1 MNRTHQEV
9 IMCSFIRLGS
19 TIAAVALI
27 AAPLAAQTPGT
38 RSPLPL
44 AEVSP
49 YVGYFMASNIAE
61 GPLGTSL
68 SSGSGALYGAQ
79 IRIPLVPAV
88 AVIGNFGYSTGKL
101 EFGVPLL
108 GGVSFGDAKTYLYDG
123 GLQLSAPALA
133 RGTRALIPFAQL
145 GAGAVRRE
153 ITAGGLANTST
164 NFAWN
169 AGFGA
174 DMQVV
179 PGIGVR
185 VLMKDYIG
193 KFDIREATGLDVDS
207 RTMNDWAL
215 SVGVNISF

>member
-1 MNRTHQEV
+1 
-9 IMCSFIRLGS
+9 MCSFIRLGS
-19 TIAAVALI
+19 SVALI
-27 AAPLAAQTPGT
+27 ALAITPLAAQTAT
-38 RSPLPL
+38 SASLPL
-44 AEVSP
+44 VEVSP

-79 IRIPLVPAV
+79 VRIPLVPAV
-88 AVIGNFGYSTGKL
+88 AVIGNFGYTTGKL
-101 EFGVPLL
+101 TFGVPIL

-133 RGTRALIPFAQL
+133 RGKAALIPFAQV
-145 GAGAVRRE
+145 GVGAVRRE
-153 ITAGGLANTST
+153 IAAGGISNEST
-164 NFAWN
+164 NLAWN

-174 DMQVV
+174 DMAIV

-193 KFDIREATGLDVDS
+193 KFDIKEATGMDVKS
-207 RTMNDWAL
+207 RTMNDWGL
-215 SVGVNISF
+215 SVGVNLSF

>member
-1 MNRTHQEV
+1 MY
-9 IMCSFIRLGS
+9 SFIRLGS
-19 TIAAVALI
+19 TVAALAFT
-27 AAPLAAQTPGT
+27 AAPLAAQTGAKA
-38 RSPLPL
+38 SLPL
-44 AEVSP
+44 AEISP

-68 SSGSGALYGAQ
+68 TSGSGALYGAQ
-79 IRIPLVPAV
+79 LRIPLVSSV
-88 AVIGNFGYSTGKL
+88 AVVGNFGYSTGKL
-101 EFGVPLL
+101 TFGVPIL

-133 RGTRALIPFAQL
+133 RGTKALIPFAQV
-145 GAGAVRRE
+145 GVGGVRRE
-153 ITAGGLANTST
+153 ITAGGISSTST
-164 NFAWN
+164 NLAWN

-174 DMQVV
+174 DMQLV

-193 KFDIREATGLDVDS
+193 KFDIKEATGFDVKS

-215 SVGVNISF
+215 SVGVNLSF

>member
-1 MNRTHQEV
+1 
-9 IMCSFIRLGS
+9 MCSFIRLGS
-19 TIAAVALI
+19 TVAAVALT
-27 AAPLAAQTPGT
+27 AVPLAAQTPT
-38 RSPLPL
+38 RPSLPL

-49 YVGYFMASNIAE
+49 YIGYFMASNIAE
-61 GPLGTSL
+61 GPMGTSL

-79 IRIPLVPAV
+79 VRIPLVPAV

-101 EFGVPLL
+101 TFGVPIL

-133 RGTRALIPFAQL
+133 RGTKALVPFAQL
-145 GAGAVRRE
+145 GVGAVRRE
-153 ITAGGLANTST
+153 ISAGGLSNTST
-164 NFAWN
+164 NLAWN

-174 DMQVV
+174 DMQIV

-193 KFDIREATGLDVDS
+193 KFDIREATGLDVES

-215 SVGVNISF
+215 SFGVNLSF

>member
-9 IMCSFIRLGS
+9 VMCSFIRLGS
-19 TIAAVALI
+19 SIAAIGLI
-27 AAPLAAQTPGT
+27 AGPLAAQGTTPQ
-38 RSPLPL
+38 LPL
-44 AEVSP
+44 VEVSP

-79 IRIPLVPAV
+79 LRIPLVPAV

-101 EFGVPLL
+101 EFGVPIL

-123 GLQLSAPALA
+123 GIQLSAPALA
-133 RGTRALIPFAQL
+133 RGSTALVPFAQV
-145 GAGAVRRE
+145 GVGAVRRE
-153 ITAGGLANTST
+153 IEAGGLANTST
-164 NFAWN
+164 NLAWN

-174 DMQVV
+174 DMNIV

-185 VLMKDYIG
+185 ILMKDYIG
-193 KFDIREATGLDVDS
+193 KFDIREATGINVDS

-215 SVGVNISF
+215 SLGVNLSF

>member
-1 MNRTHQEV
+1 
-9 IMCSFIRLGS
+9 MCSFIRLGS
-19 TIAAVALI
+19 TVAALAVVAS
-27 AAPLAAQTPGT
+27 PLAAQTAAKPT
-38 RSPLPL
+38 LPL

-68 SSGSGALYGAQ
+68 TSGSGALYGAQ
-79 IRIPLVPAV
+79 VRIPLMPAV

-101 EFGVPLL
+101 EFGLPLL

-123 GLQLSAPALA
+123 GVQLSAPALA
-133 RGTRALIPFAQL
+133 RGSRALIPFAQV
-145 GAGAVRRE
+145 GVGAVRRE
-153 ITAGGLANTST
+153 ISAGGLDNTST
-164 NFAWN
+164 NLAWN

-174 DMQVV
+174 DMELV

-193 KFDIREATGLDVDS
+193 KFDIKEATGIDVKS

-215 SVGVNISF
+215 SIGVNLSF

>member
-1 MNRTHQEV
+1 
-9 IMCSFIRLGS
+9 MCSFIRLGS
-19 TIAAVALI
+19 TVAVLALT
-27 AAPLAAQTPGT
+27 AAPLAAQTAAKP
-38 RSPLPL
+38 SLPL

-68 SSGSGALYGAQ
+68 SSGSGGLYGAQ
-79 IRIPLVPAV
+79 VRIPLIPAV
-88 AVIGNFGYSTGKL
+88 AVIGNFGYATGKL
-101 EFGVPLL
+101 TFGVPIL
-108 GGVSFGDAKTYLYDG
+108 GGVSVGDAKTYLYDG

-133 RGTRALIPFAQL
+133 RGTKALVPFAQV
-145 GAGAVRRE
+145 GVGGIRRE
-153 ITAGGLANTST
+153 ITAAGISNTST
-164 NFAWN
+164 NLAWN

-174 DMQVV
+174 DMQLV

-193 KFDIREATGLDVDS
+193 KFDIKEATGFDVKS

-215 SVGVNISF
+215 SLGVNLSF

>member
-1 MNRTHQEV
+1 
-9 IMCSFIRLGS
+9 MCSFIRLGS
-19 TIAAVALI
+19 TVAALALT
-27 AAPLAAQTPGT
+27 ALPLAAQTAAKP
-38 RSPLPL
+38 SLPL

-61 GPLGTSL
+61 GPMGTSL

-79 IRIPLVPAV
+79 VRIPLVPAV

-101 EFGVPLL
+101 TFGVPIL

-133 RGTRALIPFAQL
+133 RGTKALVPFAQL
-145 GAGAVRRE
+145 GVGAVRRE
-153 ITAGGLANTST
+153 ITAGGLSNTST
-164 NFAWN
+164 NLAWN

-174 DMQVV
+174 DMQIV

-185 VLMKDYIG
+185 ILMKDYIG
-193 KFDIREATGLDVDS
+193 KFDIREATGIDVDA

-215 SVGVNISF
+215 SLGVNLSF

>member
-1 MNRTHQEV
+1 
-9 IMCSFIRLGS
+9 MCSFIRLGS
-19 TIAAVALI
+19 GVALI
-27 AAPLAAQTPGT
+27 ALSVTPLAAQTT
-38 RSPLPL
+38 TVATSPSLPL
-44 AEVSP
+44 VEVSP

-79 IRIPLVPAV
+79 VRIPLVPAV

-101 EFGVPLL
+101 RFGLPIL

-123 GLQLSAPALA
+123 GFQLSAPALA
-133 RGTRALIPFAQL
+133 RGKTALVPFAQL
-145 GAGAVRRE
+145 GVGAVRRE
-153 ITAGGLANTST
+153 IALGGLSNEST
-164 NFAWN
+164 NLAWN

-174 DMQVV
+174 DMAIV

-193 KFDIREATGLDVDS
+193 KFDIREATGLDVKS
-207 RTMNDWAL
+207 RTMNDWGL
-215 SVGVNISF
+215 SVGVNLSF

>member
-1 MNRTHQEV
+1 
-9 IMCSFIRLGS
+9 MCSFIRLGS
-19 TIAAVALI
+19 TLAALTLV
-27 AAPLAAQTPGT
+27 AAPLAAQTT
-38 RSPLPL
+38 AKSSLPL

-49 YVGYFMASNIAE
+49 YLGYFMASNIAE

-79 IRIPLVPAV
+79 VRIPLVPAV
-88 AVIGNFGYSTGKL
+88 SVIGNFGYSTGKL
-101 EFGVPLL
+101 TFGVPIL

-133 RGTRALIPFAQL
+133 RGTRALTPFAQV
-145 GAGAVRRE
+145 GVGGVRRE
-153 ITAGGLANTST
+153 IAAGGMSNSST
-164 NFAWN
+164 NLAWN

-174 DMQVV
+174 DMQIV

-193 KFDIREATGLDVDS
+193 KFDIKEATGFDVKS

-215 SVGVNISF
+215 SVGVNLSF

>member
-1 MNRTHQEV
+1 
-9 IMCSFIRLGS
+9 MCSFIRLGS
-19 TIAAVALI
+19 TVAAIAVV
-27 AAPLAAQTPGT
+27 AAPLAAQ
-38 RSPLPL
+38 SIAKPLPL

-79 IRIPLVPAV
+79 VRVPLLPSV

-101 EFGVPLL
+101 KFGVPIL

-133 RGTRALIPFAQL
+133 RGTKALIPFAQV
-145 GAGAVRRE
+145 GVGGVRRE
-153 ITAGGLANTST
+153 IAAGGITSTST
-164 NFAWN
+164 NLAWN

-174 DMQVV
+174 DMELV

-193 KFDIREATGLDVDS
+193 KFDIKEATGFDVKS

-215 SVGVNISF
+215 SLGVNLSF